1 VFRKKINITCNK
13 QHTRFQFSEPPE
25 VVLVFHCAEDQ
36 TLADDLCQ
44 FLDRYDIFTISEH
57 EQALDPFSIDTSNG
71 EYLRS
76 SIDLTTKTLLL
87 VSDRSPQPYLDV
99 VRKVLEFR
107 DLNDKTFLLSC
118 HGDLTEV
125 QIQPK
130 GDYFQRYTDR
140 AMLHIDGL
148 DFLRNSK
155 GNYHQCKRNVII
167 PSWGSLLG
175 PFLHSI

>member
-1 VFRKKINITCNK
+1 MVCRQKWTSPEINITIFLLI
-13 QHTRFQFSEPPE
+13 FQYSEPRE
-25 VVLVFHCAEDQ
+25 VVLLFHCAEDQ

-57 EQALDPFSIDTSNG
+57 EEASDPFSIDTSND

-76 SIDLTTKTLLL
+76 SIEMTTKTLLL
-87 VSDRSPQPYLDV
+87 VTDRSRQTYLAV
-99 VRKVLEFR
+99 VRKVLEFQ

-130 GDYFQRYTDR
+130 GDYFQR
-140 AMLHIDGL
+140 
-148 DFLRNSK
+148 
-155 GNYHQCKRNVII
+155 
-167 PSWGSLLG
+167 
-175 PFLHSI
+175 